1 MLLTQKVVM
10 VGTLHK
16 QCIYLFQL
24 PDYENLYIDMND
36 VISVCAG
43 CVNEEHENP
52 NASVSPEIIEEKLLT
67 YVCQYIEA
75 LFWYVRP
82 QKLLF
87 LAVDGV
93 SPLAKLNNLRADLF
107 TKVMHYRV

>member
-1 MLLTQKVVM
+1 M
-10 VGTLHK
+10 
-16 QCIYLFQL
+16 FQL

-36 VISVCAG
+36 VISECAG
-43 CVNEEHENP
+43 CVNEEHENR
-52 NASVSPEIIEEKLLT
+52 NDATVTSEVIEEKLLT

-82 QKLLF
+82 RKLLF

-93 SPLAKLNNLRADLF
+93 SPLAKLNNKRADLF
-107 TKVMHYRV
+107 TKVMH